1 VAIHALVFRGSVYNN
16 AAALDQA
23 RRMPGK
29 AKLAAALSLLLW
41 VSIACAGR
49 GIGYI
54 EPPLDKLHAAIGRS
68 LAVAVQ

>member
-1 VAIHALVFRGSVYNN
+1 
-16 AAALDQA
+16 
-23 RRMPGK
+23 MPGK

-41 VSIACAGR
+41 TSIACVGR

-68 LAVAVQ
+68 LSVAVR